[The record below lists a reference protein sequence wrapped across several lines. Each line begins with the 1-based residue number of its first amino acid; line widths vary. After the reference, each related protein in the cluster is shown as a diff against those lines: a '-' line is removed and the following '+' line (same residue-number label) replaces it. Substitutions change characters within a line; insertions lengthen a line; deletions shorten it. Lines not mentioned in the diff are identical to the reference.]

1 MRQLACTAAVVG
13 ARKGVVVS
21 VQLLAILVTDL
32 VGSTATRVEVGEDRA
47 EVLRREHD
55 AMVRSVVEATDGA
68 VVKSTGDGVLAWFPS
83 AADAVAAA
91 IGVQRRLEGLRV
103 RSPDGAWAMRVGVS
117 VGDVTV
123 EGGDVFGAPVVEAS
137 RLCAVAASGEI
148 LAVDMVQVMA
158 RGRAGDVFVPRG
170 ELTLKGLPEPVRACA
185 VRWDSTR
192 TRGAAAVDDYGEER
206 RRAGRPQDELAR
218 LSAAWDQ
225 ALDGRVNDR
234 ARERRARYRQDA
246 TGFGVREGAP
256 RRRRGGA
263 GGPLRRRARRSVRAV
278 RRGVGTPRCHNTRAR
293 AAQPARY
300 VSRARW
306 LGSFP
311 TCPNSSPTSK
321 RRSALDPEIERAE
334 FVDAVIRWLSA
345 WLCRRPWC

>member
-1 MRQLACTAAVVG
+1 MRPLAFTAAVVG
-13 ARKGVVVS
+13 AREGVIVS

-32 VGSTATRVEVGEDRA
+32 VGSTSTRVEVGEDRA
-47 EVLRREHD
+47 EALRREHD
-55 AMVRSVVEATDGA
+55 AMVRSVVEASDGT

-123 EGGDVFGAPVVEAS
+123 EGGDVFGTPVVEAS

-148 LAVDMVQVMA
+148 LTVDMVQVMA
-158 RGRAGDVFVPRG
+158 RGRAGDVFEPRG

-185 VRWDSTR
+185 VRWDSTGR
-192 TRGAAAVDDYGEER
+192 AVPLPSMITARSDAELV
-206 RRAGRPQDELAR
+206 GRNTELAR

-225 ALDGRVNDR
+225 ALDGRVTIALVSGEPGIGKTR
-234 ARERRARYRQDA
+234 LVSEFA
-246 TGFGVREGAP
+246 
-256 RRRRGGA
+256 
-263 GGPLRRRARRSVRAV
+263 SVRHADGAV
-278 RRGVGTPRCHNTRAR
+278 VLAGRCDEELGVPFEPFAEALGHLAATTPATSCATSSVRQPRC
-293 AAQPARY
+293 
-300 VSRARW
+300 W
-306 LGSFP
+306 LASFP

-321 RRSALDPEIERAE
+321 RVLALTLRSSALSSWTR
-334 FVDAVIRWLSA
+334 
-345 WLCRRPWC
+345 